1 MIFCWSASAMADG
14 EGYSI
19 AEPDDEGDGADNGD
33 DTPAKGGK
41 RGRKPRRQDELIR
54 ALAEL
59 HFWRNQ
65 DGIAFVSVPVW
76 GHKRREH
83 MRVNS
88 REFRQWVTLTYFR
101 ATERGLS
108 GQAQSEAV
116 SLAEA
121 RALDSGE
128 TRHAWRRAALG
139 DDGATIFLDLGGGD
153 PRGERRAV
161 KITAAGW
168 EVIEAEAVPV
178 PFLRAADALPLPEPE
193 ADAAKVADL
202 RGFVNVAGDD
212 DLALAWAWIVCALR
226 PFAAGG
232 SYPIL
237 CVHGEHGT
245 GKSQATR
252 FLQGVVDPST
262 LTGRATPREERDI
275 FVSAGNRHVLAY
287 DNLSSIPEGFADAF
301 CRIAT
306 GGAFSSRAMFTDA
319 DESILSALKPFLL
332 NGIPATLTGRPDMA
346 SRALSLE
353 LARLTERR
361 AERELIAD
369 YERALP
375 GLLGLACDGLAS
387 ALRNLDRTTLAEDVR
402 MIDAATWAEAAAVGL
417 DIPPGRIA
425 AAWVANRNAADRALV
440 ESDELALAVAALLA
454 DEENLTGR
462 AEWRGSPSDLFHKL
476 GVHASDQAKRGPQ
489 WPRSPSGMGT
499 RLKRLNPAMRAAL
512 GIDASA
518 GKGGADGVRFWVVRK
533 V

>member
-1 MIFCWSASAMADG
+1 MA
-14 EGYSI
+14 EGAGFTI
-19 AEPDDEGDGADNGD
+19 GEPDDEGEGD
-33 DTPAKGGK
+33 DAPAKGGK
-41 RGRKPRRQDELIR
+41 RGRKPKRRNALVRLVEQAECWRSREGISFVSVMAEGRGHKEHFRAKGRESGDWLTLDYLKAENCGLSGTAKNEAMDLAAAR
-54 ALAEL
+54 ALAS
-59 HFWRNQ
+59 
-65 DGIAFVSVPVW
+65 GVV
-76 GHKRREH
+76 
-83 MRVNS
+83 
-88 REFRQWVTLTYFR
+88 RQ
-101 ATERGLS
+101 
-108 GQAQSEAV
+108 
-116 SLAEA
+116 
-121 RALDSGE
+121 
-128 TRHAWRRAALG
+128 AWRRVALG

-168 EVIEAEAVPV
+168 EVVAAEAVPV
-178 PFLRAADALPLPEPE
+178 AFLRAADALPLPEPI
-193 ADAAKVADL
+193 ADAAKLGDL
-202 RGFVNVAGDD
+202 RRFVNVAGDD

-232 SYPIL
+232 AYPIL

-252 FLQGVVDPST
+252 FLQGMVDPST

-287 DNLSSIPEGFADAF
+287 DNLSSVPEGFADAF

-319 DESILSALKPFLL
+319 DESILSALKPLLL

-361 AERELIAD
+361 PERELIAD
-369 YERALP
+369 YEAALP

-387 ALRNLDRTTLAEDVR
+387 ALRNLGRITLAEDVR
-402 MIDAATWAEAAAVGL
+402 MMDAAMWAEAAAEGL
-417 DIPPGRIA
+417 GIPAGAIA
-425 AAWVANRNAADRALV
+425 AAWVANRTAADRALV

-454 DEENLTGR
+454 DEESLTGR

-476 GVHASDQAKRGPQ
+476 AAHSTDQAKRGPQ

-499 RLKRLNPAMRAAL
+499 RLKRINPAMRAAL
-512 GIDASA
+512 GIDASG
-518 GKGGADGVRFWVVRK
+518 GKGGAEGARFWVVRK

>member
-1 MIFCWSASAMADG
+1 MA
-14 EGYSI
+14 EG
-19 AEPDDEGDGADNGD
+19 AGFTVGDPDDEGDDDEGA
-33 DTPAKGGK
+33 PQGGK
-41 RGRKPRRQDELIR
+41 RGRKPRRQDEITK
-54 ALAEL
+54 AFAEL
-59 HFWRNQ
+59 RFWRSL
-65 DGIAFVSVPVW
+65 DGIAFVSVPVR
-76 GHKRREH
+76 GRVLQVEH
-83 MRVNS
+83 LRVNS
-88 REFRQWVTLTYFR
+88 REFRQWLVLSYHR

-108 GQAQSEAV
+108 GQAQAAAV
-116 SLAEA
+116 ALAEA

-128 TRHAWRRAALG
+128 TRRAWRRTGLG
-139 DDGATIFLDLGGGD
+139 DDGSIYLDLGGSD
-153 PRGERRAV
+153 QHGERRAV

-168 EVIEAEAVPV
+168 QIVEAAAVPV
-178 PFLRAADALPLPEPE
+178 AFLRAADALPLPEPE
-193 ADAAKVADL
+193 AAAANAGDL
-202 RGFVNVAGDD
+202 CRFVNVAGDD

-232 SYPIL
+232 AYPIL
-237 CVHGEHGT
+237 CIHGEHGT

-252 FLQGVVDPST
+252 FLQGIVDPST

-287 DNLSSIPEGFADAF
+287 DNLSGIPEGFADSF

-319 DESILSALKPFLL
+319 DESILSALKPILL

-353 LARLTERR
+353 LVRLTERR
-361 AERELIAD
+361 PERDLIAD

-375 GLLGLACDGLAS
+375 GLLGVACDGLSA

-402 MIDAATWAEAAAVGL
+402 MIDAATWAEAAAEGL
-417 DIPPGRIA
+417 GIPAGRIG

-454 DEENLTGR
+454 EEHALAGR
-462 AEWRGSPSDLFHKL
+462 AEWRGSPSDLHHKL
-476 GVHASDQAKRGPQ
+476 NAQASEQARRGPQ
-489 WPRSPSGMGT
+489 WPCSPSGMGT
-499 RLKRLNPAMRAAL
+499 RLRRLAPPMRAVF
-512 GIDASA
+512 GIDVQP
-518 GKGGADGVRFWVVRK
+518 GRGGAEGSRFWVLRK